1 VPAHYTNYLATLNE
15 VLGELPADTLNDMEA
30 DLRDAQR
37 TGKRVFLLGNGG
49 SAATASHLVCDFG
62 KSLSLAGRPRMKA
75 LALTDSTPL
84 ITAYGNDIS
93 YDVIF
98 AEQLANFVEPGDV
111 VIAISA
117 SGNSPNVLKAVE
129 LANAAGANTI
139 GWTGFQGGK
148 LKPLCRRCVVV
159 NSDDMQQIEDAH
171 LVIGHAIFQALRDQ
185 EF

>member
-1 VPAHYTNYLATLNE
+1 MSAHYTSYLATLSE
-15 VLGELPADTLNDMEA
+15 VLSKLPADELAAME
-30 DLRDAQR
+30 DELREAQR
-37 TGKRVFLLGNGG
+37 AGKRVILLGNGG

-62 KSLSLAGRPRMKA
+62 KSLALPGRPRMKA

-84 ITAYGNDIS
+84 ITAYGNDLA

-129 LANAAGANTI
+129 VANAADAKTF

-159 NSDDMQQIEDAH
+159 ESSDMQQIEDAH
-171 LVIGHAIFQALRDQ
+171 LIIGHAIFQALRDQ